1 MHFAACT
8 IPLGTFEL
16 YAPGCEKK
24 SVYKGQTMTRE
35 QYHVQINLFFF
46 ASTSLP
52 EMKVTGKL
60 PGKEMI
66 IWFASKKEEE
76 MIIWARKSAA
86 NEHPHFCTVL
96 R

>member
-1 MHFAACT
+1 MRASAT
-8 IPLGTFEL
+8 YP
-16 YAPGCEKK
+16 
-24 SVYKGQTMTRE
+24 
-35 QYHVQINLFFF
+35 FFF

-76 MIIWARKSAA
+76 EMIIWARKSAA